1 MMSWKR
7 NSLLEWN
14 SAVFRKNQHADWI
27 HAILEEK
34 WLIGLILFSFQRKT
48 AC

>member
-1 MMSWKR
+1 MSWKR

-14 SAVFRKNQHADWI
+14 YAVFRKKQHADCI
-27 HAILEEK
+27 HAVLKEK
-34 WLIGLILFSFQRKT
+34 WLIGKILSGFQRKT